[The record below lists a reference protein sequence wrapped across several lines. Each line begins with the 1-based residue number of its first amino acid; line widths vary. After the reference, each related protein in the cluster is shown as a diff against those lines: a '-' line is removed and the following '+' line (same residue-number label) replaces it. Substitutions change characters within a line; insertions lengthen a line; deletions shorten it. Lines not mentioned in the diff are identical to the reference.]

1 MKYLIL
7 ALLLSSCSIFKKTVK
22 THDREQQKTEASA
35 EEVKT
40 VETKTE
46 GKAKTVTTET
56 TQGTIDLAGERLQGR
71 SEDLK
76 TDPIIITGKDFTT
89 VVRDSSGV
97 NVATTTIRPRKMQ
110 TKTEKKTER
119 EESLQQTKTEKSDS
133 TGEFK
138 QKLKSETETSDKEVK
153 KTGLLIPWYWWVIL
167 ALILAG
173 LAYWKFWR
181 K

>member
-7 ALLLSSCSIFKKTVK
+7 AILLSSCSVLKKTVK
-22 THDREQQKTEASA
+22 THERKQDQVEASA
-35 EEVKT
+35 DEKKT

-46 GKAKTVTTET
+46 GKAKTVITET
-56 TQGTIDLAGERLQGR
+56 TEGTIDLAGERLQGH

-76 TDPIIITGKDFTT
+76 TDPIIITGKDFIT
-89 VVRDSSGV
+89 VVKDSAGV

-110 TKTEKKTER
+110 TKTEKRTER

-138 QKLKSETETSDKEVK
+138 EKSKTETETKDRTVE
-153 KTGLLIPWYWWVIL
+153 KTSLLIPWFWWVIL
-167 ALILAG
+167 VLILAG
-173 LAYWKFWR
+173 LAYWKLR
-181 K
+181 RN